1 MESLIKR
8 LKENN
13 VRSYDFDDVD
23 VGKFLGEGGF
33 SSVYKCFIKGKLYAT
48 KRLYFE
54 FDDTFKKFKDDLFKE
69 LIMSKQLN
77 SKRFTKIY
85 GFSYDYKNDEFYIIM
100 EYLNNGDF
108 HTYFSKCCFTY
119 QEKLKIFNS
128 LVLAV
133 KTLHE
138 KDYIHCD
145 LKMDNISYHMD
156 HMNNKKYMKLFDY
169 NFMIKGKKNP
179 NNLTYGSA
187 ITKGYCS
194 PESYSDEEQVCKKSD
209 IYSLGV
215 LFLEFILE
223 HDLWTKGTN
232 LYNCDKS
239 VRRYLKKYSKK
250 NPELS
255 KIIETCLSED
265 IKQRYT
271 AEELYKEIKTLIN

>member
-1 MESLIKR
+1 MNSLIKR

-13 VRSYDFDDVD
+13 VCFYDYKNID
-23 VGKFLGEGGF
+23 VGQFLGEGGF
-33 SSVYKCFIKGKLYAT
+33 SSVYKCTIKGKLYAA

-54 FDDTFKKFKDDLFKE
+54 FDDSFNEFKSNLFKE
-69 LIMSKQLN
+69 FMLSKQLN

-85 GFSYDYKNDEFYIIM
+85 GFSYDYDEDEFYIIM

-108 HTYFSKCCFTY
+108 HTYLNKCCFTY

-138 KDYIHCD
+138 KDYIHRD

-169 NFMIKGKKNP
+169 NFMIKGKKDP
-179 NNLTYGSA
+179 NKLTYGCA
-187 ITKGYCS
+187 ITKGYSS

-215 LFLEFILE
+215 IFLEFILE
-223 HDLWTKGTN
+223 HDLWSKSTN

-239 VRRYLKKYSKK
+239 VRRYLKKYSKT

-255 KIIETCLSED
+255 RIIEICLSED
-265 IKQRYT
+265 IKQRFT
-271 AEELYKEIKTLIN
+271 ADELYKEIKVLIK